1 MPDLDAFIDRWKVA
15 GGTELANYQL
25 FLTDLA
31 VLLDLPCPEPATGDA
46 RTDAYVF
53 ERPVRFVH
61 GDGTESA
68 GRIDLY
74 RRGSFVLEAKKLRQ
88 TATKGFD
95 DALMRARGQA
105 ESYAR
110 SLPSDEGRPPFL
122 VVVDVGNVI
131 QLYSDFT
138 RSGATYTPFPDPRS
152 HQIRLD
158 QLRDDTVRQRLRQVW
173 LDPMAL
179 DPSRQAAKVTRVI
192 ARQLADIAMQLE
204 EAGHP
209 AEAVAGFLT
218 RCLFTFFA
226 EDVELIPKR
235 SFGTLLDSLI
245 KEPTHFVPMVQDL
258 WTTMD
263 RGGLSIALQKV
274 LPQFNGKLFKDQ
286 TVLPL
291 NRAQIELLREAAK
304 ADWQFVEPAI
314 FGTLLE
320 RALDPRERHALGA
333 HYTPRA
339 YVERL
344 VIPTVVEPL
353 RDDWRD
359 VQTAVLTLANEGKD
373 KEARAEVRAFLPTL
387 CTV

>member
-1 MPDLDAFIDRWKVA
+1 MPDIDAFIDRWKTA

-31 VLLDLPCPEPATGDA
+31 ALLDLPRPEPATGDP

-74 RRGSFVLEAKKLRQ
+74 RRGSFVLEAKKVRQ
-88 TATKGFD
+88 TAPKGFD

-110 SLPSDEGRPPFL
+110 SLPADEGRPPFL
-122 VVVDVGNVI
+122 VIVDVGTVI

-138 RSGATYTPFPDPRS
+138 RSGATYTPFPDTRS
-152 HQIRLD
+152 HQIRLEH
-158 QLRDDTVRQRLRQVW
+158 LREEAVRNRLRQVW
-173 LDPMAL
+173 LDPMSL
-179 DPSRQAAKVTRVI
+179 DPSKQAAKVTRVI
-192 ARQLADIAMQLE
+192 ARQLADIAVQLE

-235 SFGTLLDSLI
+235 SFATLLDSLI
-245 KEPTHFVPMVQDL
+245 KEPSHFVGMVQEL
-258 WTTMD
+258 WTAMD
-263 RGGLSIALQKV
+263 RGGLSVALQKT

-291 NRAQIELLREAAK
+291 NRRGSSRRRRLPNIEHSCF
-304 ADWQFVEPAI
+304 WM
-314 FGTLLE
+314 E
-320 RALDPRERHALGA
+320 RSD
-333 HYTPRA
+333 
-339 YVERL
+339 
-344 VIPTVVEPL
+344 
-353 RDDWRD
+353 
-359 VQTAVLTLANEGKD
+359 QTISWSAS
-373 KEARAEVRAFLPTL
+373 P
-387 CTV
+387 